1 MKSLILLLIFS
12 IVGVVVTLSVTGCA
26 YNSTNI
32 TAEGNVTCTA
42 SVDKPTSVNPF
53 AGAAVPV
60 GVGAQPV
67 VSGEVSK

>member
-1 MKSLILLLIFS
+1 MVFS
-12 IVGVVVTLSVTGCA
+12 IVGVVVTLQVTGCA

-32 TAEGNVTCTA
+32 TAEGDVNCVS
-42 SVDKPTSVNPF
+42 SVEKPTQVNPF

-60 GVGAQPV
+60 GVGAQPI